1 MSGEIY
7 PVFREYSLAIKSWLI
22 DLFKLPRFERIQFE
36 IVSMTRKGTSDGQV
50 NQHEIKLHPIGFPDK
65 SMLTLP
71 STDQFKAGHTIQVK
85 GSPNNDEVYL
95 IKSVTSAGNIVVDP
109 AYRSIKAEY
118 VWSTG
123 EKPKTKRCLNIVYG
137 NMARSVATVATPLRQ
152 GTVDSPGIGF
162 FVADTQLKFEKSRPV
177 ENYYTRKYKDN
188 NTGAIIG
195 VAAVPPLMEYELRY
209 TINIWSVY
217 QQEMDILLYQ
227 IMSEFRPE
235 KFFWI
240 GDPNFGMQYDK
251 DRMDREHKGQWAH
264 ALLESISD
272 ASELEPGDAA
282 DRVLRQEITFYI
294 ESAYTP
300 LPFDDQQSMIGSLNV
315 ELDAQLNREERL

>member
-1 MSGEIY
+1 MASEIY
-7 PVFREYSLAIKSWLI
+7 PVFREYSLAIKSWLV

-36 IVSMTRKGTSDGQV
+36 VVSMTRKGTSGGQV
-50 NQHEIKLHPIGFPDK
+50 NQHEIKINK
-65 SMLTLP
+65 NMLTMP
-71 STDQFKAGHTIQVK
+71 TTDQFKAGHTIRVT
-85 GSPNNDEVYL
+85 GTPNNDEIYL
-95 IKSVTSAGNIVVDP
+95 IKSISSTGDIIVVDP

-118 VWSTG
+118 VYSTG
-123 EKPKTKRCLNIVYG
+123 TKPVAKRCLNIIYG
-137 NMARSVATVATPLRQ
+137 NMSRSVATIATPLRQ
-152 GTVDSPGIGF
+152 GTIDSPGIGF
-162 FVADTQLKFEKSRPV
+162 FIADTQLKFEKSRPV
-177 ENYYTRKYKDN
+177 ENYYTRKYRDS

-195 VAAVPPLMEYELRY
+195 VAAVPPLMEYEVRY

-227 IMSEFRPE
+227 IMSEFNPQ

-240 GDPNFGMQYDK
+240 GDPNYGMNYDK

-264 ALLESISD
+264 ALLDSIND
-272 ASELEPGDAA
+272 ASDLEPGDAA

-294 ESAYTP
+294 ESAYAP

-315 ELDAQLNREERL
+315 ELDAQMNREERL